1 MQMRDRAADC
11 KSKPNAA
18 DVSLNLAALEFL
30 E

>member
-1 MQMRDRAADC
+1 MQMCDGAADC
-11 KSKPNAA
+11 KSEANAA